1 MSLFVNEVYNPFL
14 RHNVPAPFKPA
25 NRKPVKGGRWKIRK
39 TRNRQRPW
47 RAWTEGAASIYRA
60 NFATHAG
67 AVKYANGVATL
78 FALHY
83 RNPDRRHELIR
94 EFYLEMKRRETL
106 TQTTASP

>member
-25 NRKPVKGGRWKIRK
+25 NQKPVKGGRWKIRK

-47 RAWTEGAASIYRA
+47 RAWTEGTANTYRA

-67 AVKYANGVATL
+67 AVKYANGAATL

-94 EFYLEMKRRETL
+94 EFRLEMKHRETL